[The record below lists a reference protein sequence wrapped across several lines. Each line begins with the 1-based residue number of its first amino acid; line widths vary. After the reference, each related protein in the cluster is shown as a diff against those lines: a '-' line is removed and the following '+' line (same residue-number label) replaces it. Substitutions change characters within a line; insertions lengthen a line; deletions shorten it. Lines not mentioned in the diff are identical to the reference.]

1 VDMTSVSASAYQASR
16 EWRQRFGKGRAG
28 PAHYGLGMDS
38 AAFAVAIAPWKHGLV
53 AVMAVAAGFVNSI
66 AGGGSLLT
74 FPTLVWVGIP
84 PVTASATNTVGL
96 WPGSF
101 GGVVGFRRHLPD
113 RSVSVLLG
121 LPSLAGGIIGAV
133 LLLRTPQNVFEGL
146 APVLVFLATVL
157 LAVQEPLARRITR
170 GSLVGERTAGFAAA
184 AVAFQL
190 LVGVYGGFFGAGIGI
205 MMLAALAV
213 LGLTDIHQMN
223 GLKNLLAIL
232 INGVAAVYFITKGAV
247 LWTDAILMAV
257 SSIAGGLGGAA
268 LANRLGR
275 RLVRKAVIAIG
286 ITASV
291 SLLLR
296 FLG

>member
-1 VDMTSVSASAYQASR
+1 
-16 EWRQRFGKGRAG
+16 
-28 PAHYGLGMDS
+28 MDS
-38 AAFAVAIAPWKHGLV
+38 AVVAAIAPWKHGLV
-53 AVMAVAAGFVNSI
+53 AVMAVAGGFVNSI

-84 PVTASATNTVGL
+84 PVAASATNTVGL
-96 WPGSF
+96 WPGSL
-101 GGVVGFRRHLPD
+101 GGVVGFRRHLPEQP
-113 RSVSVLLG
+113 VIVLLG
-121 LPSLAGGIIGAV
+121 IPSLVGGIIGAV
-133 LLLRTPQNVFEGL
+133 LLLRTPQDVFEGL
-146 APVLVFLATVL
+146 APVLVFFATVL
-157 LAVQEPLARRITR
+157 LAVQEPLAKRISR

-232 INGVAAVYFITKGAV
+232 INGVAAVYFMTKGAV
-247 LWTDAILMAV
+247 LWTDAILMAIA
-257 SSIAGGLGGAA
+257 SIAGGLGGAA

-275 RLVRKAVIAIG
+275 RMVRKAVIAIG
-286 ITASV
+286 IAASV
-291 SLLLR
+291 SLLFK
-296 FLG
+296 FLGR